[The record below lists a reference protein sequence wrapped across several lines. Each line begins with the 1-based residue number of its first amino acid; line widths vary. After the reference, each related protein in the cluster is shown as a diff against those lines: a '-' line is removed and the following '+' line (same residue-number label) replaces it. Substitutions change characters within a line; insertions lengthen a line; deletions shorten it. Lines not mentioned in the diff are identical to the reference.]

1 MVSQTLELFVLLMDA
16 AIEIIDGKSPALGN
30 LKGGE
35 PVVRGGKVSG

>member
-1 MVSQTLELFVLLMDA
+1 MDA